1 MWRRDACQGS
11 PIFSNSAYWFLRI
24 WVILLSA
31 KCSLPRPLDPALAIA
46 NRFMKLAGAV
56 WRGPWSH
63 RPADH
68 LYASW
73 QLGNFRRT
81 GGQCSFPFI
90 FSEIYLAE
98 RNEDQAVPTEVGRYG
113 GHRSKLG
120 DEFVMGGCSA
130 IESASSTP

>member
-73 QLGNFRRT
+73 QLGNF
-81 GGQCSFPFI
+81 
-90 FSEIYLAE
+90 SEPYA
-98 RNEDQAVPTEVGRYG
+98 
-113 GHRSKLG
+113 RSVSQSVNGLPLG
-120 DEFVMGGCSA
+120 LQVTIDL
-130 IESASSTP
+130 